1 MYVARTRKVSSKKD
15 CRGHGDC
22 CFFGLALIVL
32 LVMEEVDINPGP
44 PSEQDKI
51 DQIVL

>member
-1 MYVARTRKVSSKKD
+1 MYVARTRKMSSKKD
-15 CRGHGDC
+15 CGGHCDC
-22 CFFGLALIVL
+22 RFFGLALIVL
-32 LVMEEVDINPGP
+32 LFMEEEDINPGP

>member
-1 MYVARTRKVSSKKD
+1 MYVLRTRKMSSKKD
-15 CRGHGDC
+15 CGGHGDFR
-22 CFFGLALIVL
+22 FFEMALIVL
-32 LVMEEVDINPGP
+32 LVIEEVDINRGR

>member
-1 MYVARTRKVSSKKD
+1 MYVVRTRKMSSKKD
-15 CRGHGDC
+15 CGGPGDC
-22 CFFGLALIVL
+22 RSFETALIVL
-32 LVMEEVDINPGP
+32 LVIEEVDINPGP

>member
-1 MYVARTRKVSSKKD
+1 MYLARTRKVSSKKD
-15 CRGHGDC
+15 CGGCGDC
-22 CFFGLALIVL
+22 WFFGIALIVL

-44 PSEQDKI
+44 PSELDKI

>member
-1 MYVARTRKVSSKKD
+1 MYVARKRKVISKND
-15 CRGHGDC
+15 CGGHGDC
-22 CFFGLALIVL
+22 QFFGIALIVL

-44 PSEQDKI
+44 PAEQDRI